1 MRSSLSAKPVEMIV
15 EPLPRECRWLLG
27 DALRI
32 NQVLVNLVGNAIKF
46 TEQGEV
52 VLSVRRFPSGDPN
65 KIKLLFSVRDT
76 GIGISKE
83 KQSLI
88 FAVPAGRYLPP
99 AAATAAAGWVSP
111 SAGA

>member
-1 MRSSLSAKPVEMIV
+1 SSLSAKPVELIV
-15 EPLPRECRWLLG
+15 EPLPRDSRWLLG

-65 KIKLLFSVRDT
+65 KFKLLFSVRDT

-83 KQSLI
+83 KQSVI
-88 FAVPAGRYLPP
+88 FSPFLQADTSTSRRYGGSGL
-99 AAATAAAGWVSP
+99 G
-111 SAGA
+111 